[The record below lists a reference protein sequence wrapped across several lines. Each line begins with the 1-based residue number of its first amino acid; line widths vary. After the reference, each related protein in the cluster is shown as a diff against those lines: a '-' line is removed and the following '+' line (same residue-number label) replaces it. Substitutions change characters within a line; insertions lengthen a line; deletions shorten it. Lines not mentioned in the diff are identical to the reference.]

1 MKQIYLD
8 NSATTPVCEE
18 AIEKATHAMRTDFGN
33 PSSLYSLGLDAE
45 KLITRAREQMAKRL
59 GSAPKEIFFTAC
71 GTEANNWAILSSV
84 KARRKRGNRIVTTA
98 VEHPSVAEPI
108 KALEEEGFEVV
119 RLPVYSDGR
128 VSPDDIKSAI
138 NEKTILV
145 SIMAVNNETGAIMP
159 LEAVAPAIK
168 ASGAPAIFH
177 TDAVQGF
184 GKIKIDVK
192 KFGIDLLSASG
203 HKLHAPKGVGFLYKS
218 EKTHINPLLLGG
230 GQEKGL
236 RSGTESVPLISAFGA
251 AVSVLPKEEDALQKM
266 KELKNYALEKLTA
279 LKGVLI
285 NSPEDG
291 LPYIINISLE
301 GIRSE
306 TALHFLEGF
315 GIYVSSGSAC
325 SKGKASSVLT
335 EMGLSSDRAD
345 SALRISMSRFTK
357 PDDIDELANAIESAT
372 LRLTRKRR

>member
-18 AIEKATHAMRTDFGN
+18 AITAAVGAMKKDFGN
-33 PSSLYSLGLDAE
+33 PSSLYSLGMDAE
-45 KLITRAREQMAKRL
+45 RLIERAREKMAKRL
-59 GSAPKEIFFTAC
+59 GAAPKEIIFTAS
-71 GTEANNWAILSSV
+71 GTEANNTAIFGA
-84 KARRKRGNRIVTTA
+84 ARARAKRGNRIVTSA
-98 VEHPSVAEPI
+98 VEHPSVSEPI
-108 KALEEEGFEVV
+108 KRLEEEGFEVI

-128 VSPDDIKSAI
+128 VSEDDIRAAI
-138 NEKTILV
+138 NSKTILV

-159 LEAVAPAIK
+159 IEAVAPAIK
-168 ASGAPAIFH
+168 TAGAPALFH
-177 TDAVQGF
+177 CDAVQGF
-184 GKIKIDVK
+184 GKFKIDAK
-192 KFGIDLLSASG
+192 KLGIDLLSASG
-203 HKLHAPKGVGFLYKS
+203 HKLHAPKGIGFLYCS
-218 EKTHINPLLLGG
+218 ASTHIPPFLLGG
-230 GQEKGL
+230 GQEKGM
-236 RSGTESVPLISAFGA
+236 RSGTESVPLITAFSAA
-251 AVSVLPKEEDALQKM
+251 IEKIDEEKNLEKM
-266 KELKNYALEKLTA
+266 RELKAFALEKFEKTN
-279 LKGVLI
+279 GILI
-285 NSPEDG
+285 NSPKEG

-345 SALRISMSRFTK
+345 SALRISMSRFTEK
-357 PDDIDELANAIESAT
+357 EDIEALAEALESAL

>member
-18 AIEKATHAMRTDFGN
+18 AVTAAVGAMQKDFGN
-33 PSSLYSLGLDAE
+33 PSSLYSLGMDAE
-45 KLITRAREQMAKRL
+45 RLMERAREKMAKRL
-59 GSAPKEIFFTAC
+59 GAAPKEIIFTAS
-71 GTEANNWAILSSV
+71 GTEANNTAIFGAV
-84 KARRKRGNRIVTTA
+84 KARAKRGNRIVTSA

-108 KALEEEGFEVV
+108 KRLEEEGFEVI
-119 RLPVYSDGR
+119 RLPVYPDGR
-128 VSPDDIKSAI
+128 VSAEDIKAAI
-138 NEKTILV
+138 NSKTILV

-159 LEAVAPAIK
+159 IEAVAPAIK
-168 ASGAPAIFH
+168 EANAPALFH
-177 TDAVQGF
+177 SDAVQGF

-192 KFGIDLLSASG
+192 KLGIDLLSASG
-203 HKLHAPKGVGFLYKS
+203 HKLHAPKGIGFLYCS
-218 EKTHINPLLLGG
+218 SSTHIPPFLLGG
-230 GQEKGL
+230 GQEKGM
-236 RSGTESVPLISAFGA
+236 RSGTESVPLITAFSAA
-251 AVSVLPKEEDALQKM
+251 TEKIDEEKNLKKM
-266 KELKNYALEKLTA
+266 RELKDFALEKFEGM
-279 LKGVLI
+279 KGILI
-285 NSPEDG
+285 NSPKDG

-345 SALRISMSRFTK
+345 SALRISMSRFTEK
-357 PDDIDELANAIESAT
+357 EDIEALAEALESAL